1 MSFERFDIRDRETG
15 EWIHDLT
22 REMLAQYVLGK
33 LPGYDIG
40 RTLRRYEPLRD
51 EVHHTICC
59 GDGTVYYDGE
69 MVIPGKRE

>member
-59 GDGTVYYDGE
+59 GDGTVYSDGD
-69 MVIPGKRE
+69 MVGAGKRE

>member
-40 RTLRRYEPLRD
+40 KTLRRYEPLRD
-51 EVHHTICC
+51 EVHHIIHLD
-59 GDGTVYYDGE
+59 DGTVYYDSKK
-69 MVIPGKRE
+69 VVAGKRK